1 MLMKRFLMT
10 IALYTGILAFLTL
23 GINAWYLAMDQSDDL
38 WTDKFKDVPAHIQI
52 CNFGSSHGLYSFNY
66 EDVCGEFTCFNFAL
80 ASQSL
85 SYDLRILQ
93 QYKDHLKEGCLVF
106 IPVSYF
112 SFFGIE
118 ETQEEEFLSKN
129 RQYYDFLSPGQI
141 KEYDFSTHMFKRFFP
156 ALDAYETLPTV
167 LFFGKASGNEELW
180 SKSALDMDVSADAAL
195 AFERHFIQEKLNPS
209 GERIVNK
216 EEVSALGQMILLC
229 REIGAVPVLVTTPYL
244 EEYLE
249 EINANAPDFDE
260 EFSAILSPILTE
272 TGTAYMDY
280 SSDLHFTA
288 RKDLFMNADH
298 LNKEG
303 ARQFTNLL
311 LENYGNIQK

>member
-10 IALYTGILAFLTL
+10 IALYTGILAFLTV
-23 GINAWYLAMDQSDDL
+23 GINAWYLAMDKSDDL
-38 WTDKFKDVPAHIQI
+38 WTNKFKDVPAHIQI

-66 EDVCGEFTCFNFAL
+66 EDVCDEFTCFNFAL

-93 QYKDHLKEGCLVF
+93 QYKDHLEKGCLVF

-129 RQYYDFLSPGQI
+129 KQYYDFLPPGQI
-141 KEYDFSTHMFKRFFP
+141 KKYDISTHVFQRFFP
-156 ALDAYETLPTV
+156 ALNAYENLPAV
-167 LFFGKASGNEELW
+167 LFFGKASGNEALW
-180 SKSALDMDVSADAAL
+180 SKSALNMDVSADAAL
-195 AFERHFIQEKLNPS
+195 AFKRHFIQEKLNPS
-209 GERIVNK
+209 GERIINE
-216 EEVSALGQMILLC
+216 EEVSALSQMIFLC

-244 EEYLE
+244 QEYLK
-249 EINANAPDFDE
+249 EIDANAPEFYE
-260 EFSAILSPILTE
+260 EFSAILSPILAETE
-272 TGTAYMDY
+272 ASYLDY
-280 SSDLHFTA
+280 SSDPHFTA

-303 ARQFTNLL
+303 ARQFTDLL
-311 LENYGNIQK
+311 LENYINE